1 MSMATWYHETGDKYH
16 VTGVDRDGKRFK
28 PMVYDNYHYA
38 SAINLWRGSVWLV
51 RNGKRHLVKR
61 VWN

>member
-1 MSMATWYHETGDKYH
+1 MRTWYHEAGDKYH

-28 PMVYDNYHYA
+28 LVYENYYMA
-38 SAINLWRGSVWLV
+38 NAINLWRGSVWLV

-61 VWN
+61 VYN